1 MKRRIKLK
9 RTYNKNINIKIT
21 KLNISIVLIILFTLF
36 WILIINKEASPI
48 LFNYAKLE
56 TKKMATTIINN
67 AVTESVEEN
76 LNIEDLVTTTLNDN
90 KEIVGVDFN
99 TVNVNKSLNTITN
112 TIELNLRFLEE
123 GRLDL
128 LEEKTNEINR
138 KNNNGIVYEI
148 PFGVVFYT
156 PLLADLGPKIPVKVK
171 MAGSVATNV
180 KTKITNYG
188 INNAMLEVFI
198 EVEVDE
204 QIILPFISKTMTL
217 KQEVPVAIKVIQGTV
232 PEYYGGSMCDRS
244 SLLSIPIEK

>member
-1 MKRRIKLK
+1 
-9 RTYNKNINIKIT
+9 
-21 KLNISIVLIILFTLF
+21 
-36 WILIINKEASPI
+36 
-48 LFNYAKLE
+48 
-56 TKKMATTIINN
+56 
-67 AVTESVEEN
+67 
-76 LNIEDLVTTTLNDN
+76 
-90 KEIVGVDFN
+90 
-99 TVNVNKSLNTITN
+99 
-112 TIELNLRFLEE
+112 
-123 GRLDL
+123 
-128 LEEKTNEINR
+128 
-138 KNNNGIVYEI
+138 
-148 PFGVVFYT
+148 
-156 PLLADLGPKIPVKVK
+156 